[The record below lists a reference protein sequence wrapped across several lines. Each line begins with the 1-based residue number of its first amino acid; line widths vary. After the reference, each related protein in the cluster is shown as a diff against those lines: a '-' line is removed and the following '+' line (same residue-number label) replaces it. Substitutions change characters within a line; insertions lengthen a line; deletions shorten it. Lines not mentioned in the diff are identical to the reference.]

1 MEGGGGVSSTGVLT
15 FRGSTSLQ
23 KGLRH
28 SYTTVD
34 GSAAVACQAVQ
45 GAASTGILNS
55 AQNGDE

>member
-1 MEGGGGVSSTGVLT
+1 MLT
-15 FRGSTSLQ
+15 FRGSPSLQ

-34 GSAAVACQAVQ
+34 GSAAVAYQAVQ

-55 AQNGDE
+55 AQNREE